1 VDVLFVPRDQHRQG
15 HGRTIFERWATKL
28 PATIRKIQLLAVDLD
43 DESPLGFWQKMGFE
57 VEDADFPEQFTG
69 SYMVKRVSD
78 SMPVRREVGAGSS
91 RPCPNGLC
99 QPARAD
105 EPQVA

>member
-1 VDVLFVPRDQHRQG
+1 MGNTSAAMILGNTPFLSTHLNGDTAWVDVLFVPRDQHRQG

-57 VEDADFPEQFTG
+57 VEDAEFPDQFTG

-78 SMPVRREVGAGSS
+78 SVPMR
-91 RPCPNGLC
+91 
-99 QPARAD
+99 
-105 EPQVA
+105 